1 MAINNV
7 DSTCGRTYTC
17 LSRTMTQVPRVE
29 DTELLLDLL
38 GWVGTIKLNLPLVT
52 RSWLNELG
60 LHVQLHY
67 AGGQGRLQAG
77 GTHRSYFD
85 AWGKE
90 GQALTE
96 WEVRSYDG
104 QTWNECFAHLVWP
117 TYDLALYVGGSILW
131 NIPVRLSSGNIARM
145 SELDDAAFREVE
157 RNMMTSVKQVVAHF
171 NRTREWLGLVEQHC
185 QSCGRRLDVWETH
198 GRICPYCKSEL
209 MAFELDRAVGDKPS
223 PDISDAE
230 VLDEMCQMQSSVMVT
245 RLAHGKGLSQAEIN
259 ILRYK
264 ADPFHSGAFRVM
276 ETAEENEIS
285 KWLRHP
291 VLNHPWPDSFVMSMA
306 AQTPIPVKMMEKM
319 MKKLLRE
326 DYEEA
331 FKKAEALIMAKR
343 SPQ

>member
-1 MAINNV
+1 MA
-7 DSTCGRTYTC
+7 
-17 LSRTMTQVPRVE
+17 QVPKVE
-29 DTELLLDLL
+29 DTELLLDIL

-60 LHVQLHY
+60 LYVQLHY

-96 WEVRSYDG
+96 WEVRSYDR
-104 QTWNECFAHLVWP
+104 QTWNKRFAHLVWP
-117 TYDLALYVGGSILW
+117 TYDLALYVGGPTLW
-131 NIPVRLSSGNIARM
+131 NMPVTLLSGGLARLN
-145 SELDDAAFREVE
+145 ELDDAAFRKVE
-157 RNMMTSVKQVVAHF
+157 RNMITSVKQVVAHF

-185 QSCGRRLDVWETH
+185 ESCGRRLGVWETH

-209 MAFELDRAVGDKPS
+209 MAFEFDRAVGDKPN

-230 VLDEMCQMQSSVMVT
+230 VLDEMCKMQNSIMVA
-245 RLAHGKGLSQAEIN
+245 RLAHGKGLSEAEIN

-264 ADPFHSGAFRVM
+264 ADPFRSGAFRVM
-276 ETAEENEIS
+276 ETADENEIN
-285 KWLRHP
+285 KWLSHP
-291 VLNHPWPDSFVMSMA
+291 MVNHVWPDSFVMNMA
-306 AQTPIPVKMMEKM
+306 AHTPISVRMMEKM
-319 MKKLLRE
+319 LKKLLQD

-331 FKKAEALIMAKR
+331 FKKAKAAVMAR
-343 SPQ
+343 MSEH